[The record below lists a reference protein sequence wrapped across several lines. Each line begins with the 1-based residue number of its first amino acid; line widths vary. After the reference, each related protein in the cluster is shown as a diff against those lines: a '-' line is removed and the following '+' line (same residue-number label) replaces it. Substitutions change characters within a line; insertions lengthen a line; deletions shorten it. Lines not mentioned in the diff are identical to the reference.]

1 MTQNIDSLNGTE
13 DIENIISS
21 PSKNVNKELSIDEE
35 CKFGKVEKEIDSFGD
50 ISGIKNE
57 NNENLN
63 DISLQIINKNISR
76 SNLLRNKAAPKLGNI
91 YNTVFDNF
99 KRKELTYS
107 AKKNFNSSNPKI
119 NNNNKYEFLNFK
131 TINNIGNLFSFQNIR
146 NNTNNDKK
154 YNLLFEEN
162 KELDIN
168 SLREYFK
175 FKKNNLNSN
184 YYTTN
189 QNLNKNK
196 PKKYI
201 NIFNDNS
208 KGKNSKTLFNSIN
221 INFNNFKTNNRENK
235 FINFYSKKDY
245 PKDIYKSNNNS
256 KKNINKEKI
265 KFKLFDNELTKNK
278 SSYSFLSIYNNH
290 NDKNGFFINSLRDL
304 NKSKNTKKQ
313 DSSWLIRNDKN
324 RIQNNSILNRNDK
337 MIDKYKSKNF
347 LNTSPIHIEFDYNNK
362 NNSTNKNHD
371 FKLIH
376 SKLFLKDYNK
386 NNNPIKNKIL
396 QIDRNNRI
404 NNEFHYSINE
414 EKENINNL
422 SNLKNK
428 KISFNKLTENNSN
441 FSEKLN
447 GNYEAVFNLLD
458 NKINLMLNNKIKKTR
473 FNEFNSRYKSKLNY
487 FKINP
492 KLLSFSQNDS
502 VKNNLMDNFKEN
514 NKINYIEIDFKL
526 PSRNKLR
533 NQMTEDISPFKKA
546 INKDLNFDIFHSN
559 NYEHEFFIKQN
570 KAKNLLNLL

>member
-1 MTQNIDSLNGTE
+1 MTQNIESLNGIE

-21 PSKNVNKELSIDEE
+21 PSNNVNKELSIDEE
-35 CKFGKVEKEIDSFGD
+35 CKFGKVDKEIDSFGD

-63 DISLQIINKNISR
+63 DMSLLIINKNISR
-76 SNLLRNKAAPKLGNI
+76 SNLLRNKVVPKLVNI
-91 YNTVFDNF
+91 YNTVFDNY
-99 KRKELTYS
+99 KRTELTYTT
-107 AKKNFNSSNPKI
+107 KKNVNASIPKF
-119 NNNNKYEFLNFK
+119 NNNKYEFLNYK
-131 TINNIGNLFSFQNIR
+131 TINNIGNIFSLQNIR
-146 NNTNNDKK
+146 SDKNNDKK

-175 FKKNNLNSN
+175 FKKDNLNSN
-184 YYTTN
+184 YDSKN

-201 NIFNDNS
+201 NIFNDTTN
-208 KGKNSKTLFNSIN
+208 GKNSKKLYNSLN
-221 INFNNFKTNNRENK
+221 INFDNFKLNKRQNK
-235 FINFYSKKDY
+235 FINFYAQKDY
-245 PKDIYKSNNNS
+245 QDIYKSNNNS

-265 KFKLFDNELTKNK
+265 KFKLFGNELTKNK
-278 SSYSFLSIYNNH
+278 TSYSFLSINNH
-290 NDKNGFFINSLRDL
+290 NDKNDFFLNSLRDL
-304 NKSKNTKKQ
+304 NKSKNLKKQ
-313 DSSWLIRNDKN
+313 DSSWLTINNKN
-324 RIQNNSILNRNDK
+324 RIQNNTKMNQNDK
-337 MIDKYKSKNF
+337 IIDKYKSKNA
-347 LNTSPIHIEFDYNNK
+347 LNTSPILTEFDYNNK
-362 NNSTNKNHD
+362 NNSKNNNHD
-371 FKLIH
+371 FKLIP
-376 SKLFLKDYNK
+376 SKLYLKDYSK
-386 NNNPIKNKIL
+386 NNNQIKNKIL

-404 NNEFHYSINE
+404 NNEFHFSMNE
-414 EKENINNL
+414 EKENNSNL

-428 KISFNKLTENNSN
+428 KISFNKLTENNN

-447 GNYEAVFNLLD
+447 GNYENIFNLLD
-458 NKINLMLNNKIKKTR
+458 NKISLMLNNKIKKTR

-502 VKNNLMDNFKEN
+502 IKNNLIEQFKEN
-514 NKINYIEIDFKL
+514 NKINYKIENDFKF

-533 NQMTEDISPFKKA
+533 IQITEDISPFKKA

-559 NYEHEFFIKQN
+559 NYEHEFTNKKN

>member
-1 MTQNIDSLNGTE
+1 M
-13 DIENIISS
+13 
-21 PSKNVNKELSIDEE
+21 
-35 CKFGKVEKEIDSFGD
+35 
-50 ISGIKNE
+50 
-57 NNENLN
+57 
-63 DISLQIINKNISR
+63 
-76 SNLLRNKAAPKLGNI
+76 
-91 YNTVFDNF
+91 
-99 KRKELTYS
+99 
-107 AKKNFNSSNPKI
+107 
-119 NNNNKYEFLNFK
+119 
-131 TINNIGNLFSFQNIR
+131 
-146 NNTNNDKK
+146 
-154 YNLLFEEN
+154 
-162 KELDIN
+162 
-168 SLREYFK
+168 
-175 FKKNNLNSN
+175 
-184 YYTTN
+184 
-189 QNLNKNK
+189 NKNK
-196 PKKYI
+196 PKKYL

-208 KGKNSKTLFNSIN
+208 NGKNSKTLYNNIN
-221 INFNNFKTNNRENK
+221 INFDNFKKNFRQNK
-235 FINFYSKKDY
+235 FINFYAKKDY
-245 PKDIYKSNNNS
+245 PIDIYKSNNN
-256 KKNINKEKI
+256 KEKNINKEKI

-324 RIQNNSILNRNDK
+324 RIQNNSILNKNDK
-337 MIDKYKSKNF
+337 IIDKYKSKNF

-371 FKLIH
+371 FKLIP

-458 NKINLMLNNKIKKTR
+458 NKINLMLNNKIKKSR
-473 FNEFNSRYKSKLNY
+473 FNEFNSRYKSKLNNI
-487 FKINP
+487 KINP

-514 NKINYIEIDFKL
+514 NKINYIETDFKF

-533 NQMTEDISPFKKA
+533 NQMTEDISPLKKT

>member
-1 MTQNIDSLNGTE
+1 MTQNIESLNGTE

-21 PSKNVNKELSIDEE
+21 PSNNVNKELSIDEE
-35 CKFGKVEKEIDSFGD
+35 CKFGKVDKEIDSFGD

-63 DISLQIINKNISR
+63 DMSLLIINKNISR
-76 SNLLRNKAAPKLGNI
+76 SNLLRNKVVPKLGNI
-91 YNTVFDNF
+91 YNTVFDNY
-99 KRKELTYS
+99 KRTELTYTT
-107 AKKNFNSSNPKI
+107 KKNVNASIPKF
-119 NNNNKYEFLNFK
+119 NNNKYEFLNYK
-131 TINNIGNLFSFQNIR
+131 TINNIGNIFSLQNIR
-146 NNTNNDKK
+146 SDKNNDKK

-175 FKKNNLNSN
+175 FKKDNLNSN
-184 YYTTN
+184 YYSKN

-201 NIFNDNS
+201 NIFNDTTN
-208 KGKNSKTLFNSIN
+208 GKNSKKLYNSLN
-221 INFNNFKTNNRENK
+221 INFDNFKLNKRQNK
-235 FINFYSKKDY
+235 FINFYAQKDY
-245 PKDIYKSNNNS
+245 QDIYKSNNNS

-265 KFKLFDNELTKNK
+265 KFKLFGNELTKNK
-278 SSYSFLSIYNNH
+278 TSYSFLSINNH
-290 NDKNGFFINSLRDL
+290 NDKNDFFLNSLRDL
-304 NKSKNTKKQ
+304 NKSKNLKKQ
-313 DSSWLIRNDKN
+313 DSSWLTINNKN
-324 RIQNNSILNRNDK
+324 RIQNNTKMNKNDTI
-337 MIDKYKSKNF
+337 IDKYKSKNV
-347 LNTSPIHIEFDYNNK
+347 LNTSPILTEFDYNNK
-362 NNSTNKNHD
+362 DNSKNNNHD
-371 FKLIH
+371 FKLIQ
-376 SKLFLKDYNK
+376 SKLYLKDYSK

-404 NNEFHYSINE
+404 NNEFHFSINE
-414 EKENINNL
+414 EKENNSNL

-428 KISFNKLTENNSN
+428 KISFNKLTENNNN

-447 GNYEAVFNLLD
+447 GNYENVFNLLD
-458 NKINLMLNNKIKKTR
+458 NKISLMLNNKIKKTR

-502 VKNNLMDNFKEN
+502 VKNNLMEKFKEN
-514 NKINYIEIDFKL
+514 NKINYKIENDFKF

-533 NQMTEDISPFKKA
+533 IQITEDISPFKKA
-546 INKDLNFDIFHSN
+546 INKDINFDIFHSN
-559 NYEHEFFIKQN
+559 NYEHEFTNKKN

>member
-221 INFNNFKTNNRENK
+221 INFNNFKTNNRQNK

>member
-1 MTQNIDSLNGTE
+1 MTQNIESLNGTE

-21 PSKNVNKELSIDEE
+21 PSNNVNKELSIDEE
-35 CKFGKVEKEIDSFGD
+35 CKFGKVDKEIDSFGD

-63 DISLQIINKNISR
+63 DMSLLIINKNISR
-76 SNLLRNKAAPKLGNI
+76 SNLLRNKVVPKLGNI
-91 YNTVFDNF
+91 YNTVFDNY
-99 KRKELTYS
+99 KRTELTYTT
-107 AKKNFNSSNPKI
+107 KKNVNASIPKF
-119 NNNNKYEFLNFK
+119 NNNKYEFLNYK
-131 TINNIGNLFSFQNIR
+131 TINNIGNIFSLQNIR
-146 NNTNNDKK
+146 SDKNNDKK

-175 FKKNNLNSN
+175 FKKDNLNSN
-184 YYTTN
+184 YYSKN

-201 NIFNDNS
+201 NIFNDTTN
-208 KGKNSKTLFNSIN
+208 GKNSKKLYNSLN
-221 INFNNFKTNNRENK
+221 INFDNFKLNKRQNK
-235 FINFYSKKDY
+235 FINFYAQKDY
-245 PKDIYKSNNNS
+245 QDIYKSNNNS

-265 KFKLFDNELTKNK
+265 KFKLFGNELTKNK
-278 SSYSFLSIYNNH
+278 TSYSFLSINNH
-290 NDKNGFFINSLRDL
+290 NDKNDFFLNSLRDL
-304 NKSKNTKKQ
+304 NKSKNLKKQ
-313 DSSWLIRNDKN
+313 DSSWLTINNKN
-324 RIQNNSILNRNDK
+324 RIQNNTKMNKNDTI
-337 MIDKYKSKNF
+337 IDKYKSKNV
-347 LNTSPIHIEFDYNNK
+347 LNTSPILTEFDYNNK
-362 NNSTNKNHD
+362 NNSKNNNHD
-371 FKLIH
+371 FKLIP
-376 SKLFLKDYNK
+376 SKLYLKDYSK

-404 NNEFHYSINE
+404 NNEFHFSINE
-414 EKENINNL
+414 EKENNSNL

-428 KISFNKLTENNSN
+428 KISFNKLTENNNN

-447 GNYEAVFNLLD
+447 GNYENVFNLLD
-458 NKINLMLNNKIKKTR
+458 NKISLMLNNKIKKTR

-502 VKNNLMDNFKEN
+502 VKNNLMEKFKEN
-514 NKINYIEIDFKL
+514 NKINYKIENDFKF

-533 NQMTEDISPFKKA
+533 IQITEDISPFKKA
-546 INKDLNFDIFHSN
+546 INKDINFDIFHSN
-559 NYEHEFFIKQN
+559 NYEHEFTNKKN

>member
-107 AKKNFNSSNPKI
+107 TKKNFNSSNPKI

-175 FKKNNLNSN
+175 FKKDNLNSN

-208 KGKNSKTLFNSIN
+208 NGKNSKTLYNSIN
-221 INFNNFKTNNRENK
+221 INFDNFKKNNRQNK
-235 FINFYSKKDY
+235 FINFYAKKDY
-245 PKDIYKSNNNS
+245 PIDIYKSNNNS

-324 RIQNNSILNRNDK
+324 RIQNNSILNKNDK
-337 MIDKYKSKNF
+337 IIDKYKSKNF

-371 FKLIH
+371 FKLIP

-458 NKINLMLNNKIKKTR
+458 NKINLMLNNKIKKSR
-473 FNEFNSRYKSKLNY
+473 FNEFNSRYKSKLNN

-514 NKINYIEIDFKL
+514 NKINYIETDFKF

-533 NQMTEDISPFKKA
+533 NQMTEDISPLKKT

>member
-1 MTQNIDSLNGTE
+1 MTQNIESLNGTE

-21 PSKNVNKELSIDEE
+21 PSNNVNKELSIDEE
-35 CKFGKVEKEIDSFGD
+35 CKFGKVDKEIDSFGD

-63 DISLQIINKNISR
+63 DMSLLIINKNISR
-76 SNLLRNKAAPKLGNI
+76 SNLLRNKVVPKLGNI
-91 YNTVFDNF
+91 YNTVFDNY
-99 KRKELTYS
+99 KRTELTYTT
-107 AKKNFNSSNPKI
+107 KKNVNASIPKF
-119 NNNNKYEFLNFK
+119 NNNKYEFLNYK
-131 TINNIGNLFSFQNIR
+131 TINNIGNIFSLQNIR
-146 NNTNNDKK
+146 SDKNNDKK

-175 FKKNNLNSN
+175 FKKDNLNSN
-184 YYTTN
+184 YYSKN

-201 NIFNDNS
+201 NIFNDTTN
-208 KGKNSKTLFNSIN
+208 GKNSKKLYNSLN
-221 INFNNFKTNNRENK
+221 INFDNFKLNKRQNK
-235 FINFYSKKDY
+235 FINFYAQKDY
-245 PKDIYKSNNNS
+245 QDIYKSNNNS

-265 KFKLFDNELTKNK
+265 KFKLFGNELTKNK
-278 SSYSFLSIYNNH
+278 TSYSFLSINNH
-290 NDKNGFFINSLRDL
+290 NDKNDFFLNSLRDL
-304 NKSKNTKKQ
+304 NKSKNLKKQ
-313 DSSWLIRNDKN
+313 DSSWLTINNKN
-324 RIQNNSILNRNDK
+324 RIQNNTKMNKNDTI
-337 MIDKYKSKNF
+337 IDKYKSKNV
-347 LNTSPIHIEFDYNNK
+347 LNTSPILTEFDYNNK
-362 NNSTNKNHD
+362 NNSKNNNHD
-371 FKLIH
+371 FKLIP
-376 SKLFLKDYNK
+376 SKLYLKDYSK

-404 NNEFHYSINE
+404 NNEFHFSINE
-414 EKENINNL
+414 EKENNSNL

-428 KISFNKLTENNSN
+428 KISFNKLTENNNN

-447 GNYEAVFNLLD
+447 GNYENVFNLLD
-458 NKINLMLNNKIKKTR
+458 NKISLMLNNKIKKTR

-502 VKNNLMDNFKEN
+502 VKNNLMEKFKEN
-514 NKINYIEIDFKL
+514 NKINYKIENDFKF

-533 NQMTEDISPFKKA
+533 IQITEDISPFKKA

-559 NYEHEFFIKQN
+559 NYEHEFTNKKN

>member
-1 MTQNIDSLNGTE
+1 MAQNVDSLNGTE

-21 PSKNVNKELSIDEE
+21 PSKNGNKELSIDEE

-63 DISLQIINKNISR
+63 DISLLIINKNISR
-76 SNLLRNKAAPKLGNI
+76 SNLLRNKVVPKLDNI
-91 YNTVFDNF
+91 YNIDFDNF
-99 KRKELTYS
+99 KRTELTYS
-107 AKKNFNSSNPKI
+107 TKKNFNTSNPRFNSNK
-119 NNNNKYEFLNFK
+119 KYEFLNFK
-131 TINNIGNLFSFQNIR
+131 TINNMGNLFSFQNFR
-146 NNTNNDKK
+146 NKINNDKK

-196 PKKYI
+196 PKKYL

-208 KGKNSKTLFNSIN
+208 NGKISKTLYNSIN
-221 INFNNFKTNNRENK
+221 FNFDNFTINNRQNK
-235 FINFYSKKDY
+235 FINFYAKKDY
-245 PKDIYKSNNNS
+245 LKDIYKSNNNS

-265 KFKLFDNELTKNK
+265 KFKIFDNELTKNK

-290 NDKNGFFINSLRDL
+290 NDKNAFFINSFRDL

-313 DSSWLIRNDKN
+313 DSSWQIKNYKKKIQINSLLNKNDK
-324 RIQNNSILNRNDK
+324 I
-337 MIDKYKSKNF
+337 IDKYQSKNI
-347 LNTSPIHIEFDYNNK
+347 LNTSPIFTEFDYNNK
-362 NNSTNKNHD
+362 NNSKNTNLD
-371 FKLIH
+371 FKLIS
-376 SKLFLKDYNK
+376 SKLFHKDYNK
-386 NNNPIKNKIL
+386 NAIKNKIL

-404 NNEFHYSINE
+404 NNEFHYSKNE
-414 EKENINNL
+414 EKENNNNL

-447 GNYEAVFNLLD
+447 GNYEKVFNLLD
-458 NKINLMLNNKIKKTR
+458 NKINLMLNNKLKKTR

-487 FKINP
+487 CTINP

-502 VKNNLMDNFKEN
+502 IKNNLMDKFKEN
-514 NKINYIEIDFKL
+514 NKINYMENDFKF
-526 PSRNKLR
+526 PSRNKLSI
-533 NQMTEDISPFKKA
+533 QMTENISPFKKA
-546 INKDLNFDIFHSN
+546 INKDLNFDFFHSSN
-559 NYEHEFFIKQN
+559 NEHEFTIKKN

>member
-221 INFNNFKTNNRENK
+221 INFNNFKTNNRQNK

-245 PKDIYKSNNNS
+245 PNDIYKSNNNS

>member
-1 MTQNIDSLNGTE
+1 MAQNVDSLNGTE

-21 PSKNVNKELSIDEE
+21 PGKNGNKELSIDEE

-63 DISLQIINKNISR
+63 DISLLIINKNISR
-76 SNLLRNKAAPKLGNI
+76 SNLLRNKVVPKLDNI
-91 YNTVFDNF
+91 YNIDFDNF
-99 KRKELTYS
+99 KRTELTYS
-107 AKKNFNSSNPKI
+107 TKKNFNTSNPRF
-119 NNNNKYEFLNFK
+119 NNNKKYEFLNFK
-131 TINNIGNLFSFQNIR
+131 TINNMGNLFNFQNFR
-146 NNTNNDKK
+146 NKINNDKK

-208 KGKNSKTLFNSIN
+208 NGKISKTLYNSIN
-221 INFNNFKTNNRENK
+221 FNFDNFTINNRQNK
-235 FINFYSKKDY
+235 FINFYAKKDY
-245 PKDIYKSNNNS
+245 FKDIYKSNNNS

-265 KFKLFDNELTKNK
+265 KFKIFDNELTKNK

-290 NDKNGFFINSLRDL
+290 NDKNAFFINSFRDL

-313 DSSWLIRNDKN
+313 DSSWQIKNYKKKIQINSLLNKNDK
-324 RIQNNSILNRNDK
+324 I
-337 MIDKYKSKNF
+337 IDKYQSKNI
-347 LNTSPIHIEFDYNNK
+347 LNTSPIFTEFDYNNK
-362 NNSTNKNHD
+362 NNSKNKYLD
-371 FKLIH
+371 FKLIS
-376 SKLFLKDYNK
+376 SKLFHKDYNK
-386 NNNPIKNKIL
+386 NSNAIKNKIL

-404 NNEFHYSINE
+404 NNEFHYSKNE
-414 EKENINNL
+414 EKENNNNL

-447 GNYEAVFNLLD
+447 GNYEKVFNLLD
-458 NKINLMLNNKIKKTR
+458 NKINLMLNNKLKKTR

-487 FKINP
+487 CTINP

-502 VKNNLMDNFKEN
+502 IKNNLMDKFKEN
-514 NKINYIEIDFKL
+514 NKINYMENDFKF
-526 PSRNKLR
+526 PSRNKLSI
-533 NQMTEDISPFKKA
+533 QMTENISPFKKA
-546 INKDLNFDIFHSN
+546 INKDLNFDFFHSSN
-559 NYEHEFFIKQN
+559 NEHEFTIKKN